1 MLEIDLYNRNLDFTL
16 FSKSEVSE
24 IKKKYGDDI
33 IPNNLGNEFGVNIEY
48 DDISI
53 KYSLSKEIPVP
64 RKNVLLVWYFVDGDI
79 TILNALLDNYSN
91 KKGYKIIVVAE
102 SYAEA
107 WMFSIYNDKEK
118 LYKDRFLQAK
128 NFYLIHFE
136 PFFKQE
142 RCFFS
147 KKIALQNL
155 LNVVPSVGVYH
166 WMHPYFNSIKK
177 PNRVGL
183 HLNRLN
189 QQARIIFAKMMFK
202 HNFFEHKNMFFTLN
216 KNQINYTNS
225 EIIKIQDEL
234 GYDIFDKVNNE
245 NYGVHTFQPFYLT
258 DWYLPNLFDLSLKS
272 DIEIVYETTTADNLE
287 LKHLTE
293 KTIKHLMLG
302 KPIFFCEPIAY
313 YILSYFGYKNYD
325 SLYTKELLEKYK
337 EYDLFDDTKNQIFLQ
352 EYVELQTKNVEWLL
366 NMPEKQWENIL
377 EECKEIAEH
386 NYQIITKV
394 LFEENIR
401 DIIKQIDKMEIDLKE
416 NII

>member
-33 IPNNLGNEFGVNIEY
+33 IPNSIGKKFGVTIEFDNTIINY
-48 DDISI
+48 N
-53 KYSLSKEIPVP
+53 LTQEIPVP
-64 RKNVLLVWYFVDGDI
+64 RKNVLCVWYFLDGDK
-79 TILNALLDNYSN
+79 TVLNELLKRYTN
-91 KKGYKIIVVAE
+91 KKGYKIVIVAE

-107 WMFSIYNDKEK
+107 WMFNIKLDEEK
-118 LYKDRFLQAK
+118 QYKDRFLKSK
-128 NFYLIHFE
+128 NFFLIHFE

-177 PNRVGL
+177 SKRIGF

-189 QQARIIFAKMMFK
+189 QQSRFIFVKIMLYNDFY
-202 HNFFEHKNMFFTLN
+202 KNDKMFFTLN
-216 KNQINYTNS
+216 KNQIDYKND
-225 EIIKIQDEL
+225 EIINIQNEL
-234 GYDIFDKVNNE
+234 GNDIFDNLSSDS
-245 NYGVHTFQPFYLT
+245 YGVHTFQPFYLP

-272 DIEIVYETTTADNLE
+272 DVEIVYETTSADELE

-302 KPIFFCEPIAY
+302 KPIFFCEPMSY
-313 YILSYFGYKNYD
+313 YILSKYGYKNYD
-325 SLYTKELLEKYK
+325 CLYSKELLQKYK
-337 EYDLFDDTKNQIFLQ
+337 EYDVYDETKNKPPLQ
-352 EYVELQTKNVEWLL
+352 EYMQLQTKNIKWLL
-366 NMPEKQWENIL
+366 EMSDKEWENIL
-377 EECKEIAEH
+377 DECKEIAEH
-386 NYQIITKV
+386 NYQIITKI

-401 DIIKQIDKMEIDLKE
+401 EIIKAIDKTEVNLKGSV
-416 NII
+416 I